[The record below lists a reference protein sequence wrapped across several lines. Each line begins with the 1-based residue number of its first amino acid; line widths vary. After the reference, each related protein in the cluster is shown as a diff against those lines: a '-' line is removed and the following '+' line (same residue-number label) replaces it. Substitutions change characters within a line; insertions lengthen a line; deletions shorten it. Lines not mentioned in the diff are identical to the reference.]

1 MGVYMKKLLYA
12 LFAFIFSFVITC
24 YFFNNNPNTFLMVGH
39 PIYTASS
46 TLNITRRNPVGEIVS
61 FMGNNAPQNF
71 LKCDGSVYNISDYP
85 TLAEHFEIEFGSK
98 NYFGG
103 DGSTTFAVPD
113 LRGEFLRSTGT
124 NSHFEEGSGSIVGT
138 HQSATTINHVN
149 RATSTVWLYIS
160 NQNTSAGVPNN
171 YDYYKNN
178 GGKGRIR
185 ISGSAES
192 YSEYALYTARPT
204 NTSVLYIIRYN

>member
-1 MGVYMKKLLYA
+1 MGDYMKRLLYA
-12 LFAFIFSFVITC
+12 LFAFVFSFVITC

-46 TLNITRRNPVGEIVS
+46 TLNISRRNPVGEIVS

-71 LKCDGSVYNISDYP
+71 LKCDGS
-85 TLAEHFEIEFGSK
+85 
-98 NYFGG
+98 
-103 DGSTTFAVPD
+103 TTFAVPD
-113 LRGEFLRSTGT
+113 LRGEFLRGTGT
-124 NSHFEEGSGSIVGT
+124 NSHSEEGSGSTVGT
-138 HQSATTINHVN
+138 HQSATTINNVN

-160 NQNTSAGVPNN
+160 NQNTNAGVPNN

-185 ISGSAES
+185 INGSAES